1 MVVTVR
7 PVTPRVVAIR
17 GHLQFYRDL
26 DFYDLDQDDLAVGD
40 PMDPEWP
47 DQPIRFKAQKPRA
60 PHHHHNTTT
69 EALT

>member
-1 MVVTVR
+1 MTVR
-7 PVTPRVVAIR
+7 PVTPRVPL
-17 GHLQFYRDL
+17 GGGLQFYRDL